1 MASMPQ
7 RLHHRQLEAF
17 RAAVQLGSAT
27 AAADVLH
34 ISQPAVSRLIGDL
47 EGAVGFALFERNRKG
62 LQPTSDGLLLFEEI
76 ERSFRGLEQIASA
89 VEAIRLRHTGRIRM
103 AALPVYADGI
113 IARLLGSFQRTFPG
127 VFVELEALPK
137 VGVVEGV
144 AADYYD
150 LGIATLPVEHPSIAV
165 QAFAEGTAVCVA
177 PAAHRF
183 AQKAAIDLADLD
195 GETFVAIAAGSPFR
209 LAIQRNLEQRQ
220 IRPRTIAEVRTQRAI
235 CRMVAAGAGVSLVD
249 SHLLSELEPDGI
261 VGCPT
266 RPQITWQIGMLTPS
280 RRQPSHALQALMAHV
295 QASAGDVSQA

>member
-1 MASMPQ
+1 M
-7 RLHHRQLEAF
+7 
-17 RAAVQLGSAT
+17 QLGSAT

-34 ISQPAVSRLIGDL
+34 VSQPAVSRLIGDL
-47 EGAVGFALFERNRKG
+47 EAAVGFALFERNRKG

-76 ERSFRGLEQIASA
+76 ERSFRGLEQIATA

-113 IARLLGSFQRTFPG
+113 IARLLGSFQRTYPG

-150 LGIATLPVEHPSIAV
+150 LGVATLPVEHPSIAV
-165 QAFAEGTAVCVA
+165 HGFAEGSAICIA

-183 AQKAAIDLADLD
+183 AKQATIDLADLD
-195 GETFVAIAAGSPFR
+195 GETFIAIAAGSPYR
-209 LAIQRNLEQRQ
+209 LAVQRSLDERQ

-235 CRMVAAGAGVSLVD
+235 CRMVAAGAGVSLVE
-249 SHLLSELEPDGI
+249 SHLLAELGSDGI
-261 VGCPT
+261 VGLAT
-266 RPQITWQIGMLTPS
+266 RPKITWPIGMLTPS
-280 RRQPSHALQALMAHV
+280 RRQPSHALKALMSHFQEAV
-295 QASAGDVSQA
+295 EGRA